1 MEVTKGSILI
11 LLVALIVA
19 LNSPLDVFSQPPGG
33 GRSEDGERG
42 GVSGEFMEKFVQLRK
57 LIEEKKSEGADVSK
71 ALELGRQAREAAKAQ
86 DWEKTTKLVDEAMAL
101 LQETRSEPAEEPGDA
116 SKSGEVAEHKRGK
129 EITVELKVD
138 SDTVTVTGAV
148 AGVNSGK
155 EVLDLKSVFPART
168 LKSADGKVTINISS
182 IPVFIE
188 EGRSNVDTGGIGA
201 GEVSLNSPYGG
212 NPTAEFKNITQHYMD
227 IGVKWI
233 RYSGKL
239 MAWDMIEREKGK
251 FDWSLSDAA
260 ISETYKN
267 GLNIIF
273 TVRSYNRWD
282 QPMKR
287 LEKGKVMKPLAPS
300 DIEAF
305 LRFLTKAVERYDG
318 DGIDDAPG
326 SPVVN
331 YWQIENEV
339 DGNFWGDTSENY
351 AKLLQVSYNTMKKT
365 NPKAKVLIAGA
376 SRVKGFYG
384 FYVQIFKTLR
394 DIQDSAEGRCF
405 DILDIHWYGNAGDY
419 KGIEGHDLI
428 TFVKDV
434 EKTLS
439 DYGYSNIPI
448 WFTETGTYGG
458 RGVVGKGGKPLPE
471 QDEVT
476 HAAELVKRYVHF
488 IANGVS
494 KVFWTQMVE
503 VHHGAIGIKNDYF
516 ENLGIINNP
525 QNDGDSSKKLAYF
538 SYKSMVEKLE
548 GSKWEQTENI
558 DLGRGIYAYRF
569 SGDGRVVYVLWYDE
583 AK

>member
-1 MEVTKGSILI
+1 MEVTRGSILI
-11 LLVALIVA
+11 LLITLIVT
-19 LNSPLDVFSQPPGG
+19 LNSPLEILSQPPRGGRGG
-33 GRSEDGERG
+33 GGDRG
-42 GVSGEFMEKFVQLRK
+42 GVNGEFREKFVQLRK

-71 ALELGRQAREAAKAQ
+71 AMELGRQAREAAKAQ
-86 DWEKTTKLVDEAMAL
+86 DWEKATKLIDEAMAL
-101 LQETRSEPAEEPGDA
+101 LKEPETEPAEEPGDTTE
-116 SKSGEVAEHKRGK
+116 SSEVAEHKRWK
-129 EITVELKVD
+129 EITVELKVN
-138 SDTVTVTGAV
+138 SDAVTVTSAV

-155 EVLDLKSVFPART
+155 EVIDLKSVFPVRT
-168 LKSADGKVTINISS
+168 LKSADGKVAISISS

-188 EGRSNVDTGGIGA
+188 EGTGNVDTAVIGER
-201 GEVSLNSPYGG
+201 EVSINSPYGG
-212 NPTAEFKNITQHYMD
+212 NPTAELKGITPLYKD

-233 RYSGKL
+233 RYAGKL
-239 MAWDMIEREKGK
+239 MAWDMIEREKCK
-251 FDWSLSDAA
+251 FDWSLSDSA
-260 ISETYKN
+260 ISEPYKN
-267 GLNIIF
+267 GLNIVF

-282 QPMKR
+282 QPMRK

-300 DIEAF
+300 DLNSF
-305 LRFLTKAVERYDG
+305 LKFLTKAVERYDG

-326 SPVVN
+326 SPIVN
-331 YWQIENEV
+331 HWQIENEV
-339 DGNFWGDTSENY
+339 DGNFWGDTPENY
-351 AKLLQVSYNTMKKT
+351 ASLLKASYKTIKKA
-365 NPKAKVLIAGA
+365 NPEAKVLITGA
-376 SRVKGFYG
+376 SNVKGFYG
-384 FYVQIFKTLR
+384 FYIQILKALR
-394 DIQDSAEGRCF
+394 DIQDSAERRYF

-419 KGIEGHDLI
+419 RGIQGHDLI

-434 EKTLS
+434 KKTLA
-439 DYGYSNIPI
+439 DYGYGNTPI

-458 RGVVGKGGKPLPE
+458 KGVVGRAGKPLSE

-503 VHHGAIGIKNDYF
+503 VHHGAIGMKNDYF
-516 ENLGIINNP
+516 ENLGLINNP

-548 GSKWEQTENI
+548 GSKWEKTENI
-558 DLGRGIYAYRF
+558 DLGKDIYAYRF

>member
-1 MEVTKGSILI
+1 G
-11 LLVALIVA
+11 
-19 LNSPLDVFSQPPGG
+19 
-33 GRSEDGERG
+33 
-42 GVSGEFMEKFVQLRK
+42 
-57 LIEEKKSEGADVSK
+57 GADVSK
-71 ALELGRQAREAAKAQ
+71 AMELGRQAREAEKSG
-86 DWEKTTKLVDEAMAL
+86 DREKTTELIDEAMAL
-101 LQETRSEPAEEPGDA
+101 LKEPETEPAEEPGDTTE
-116 SKSGEVAEHKRGK
+116 SGEIAEHKRGK
-129 EITVELKVD
+129 EITVEMKVN
-138 SDTVTVTGAV
+138 SDTVTVTSAV

-155 EVLDLKSVFPART
+155 EVIDLKSVFPART
-168 LKSADGKVTINISS
+168 LKSADGKVAISISS

-188 EGRSNVDTGGIGA
+188 EVTGNVDTSGIDA

-212 NPTAEFKNITQHYMD
+212 DPTAELKDITQHYMD

-233 RYSGKL
+233 RYSGRL
-239 MAWDMIEREKGK
+239 MAWDIIEKEKGK

-260 ISETYKN
+260 ISEPYKK
-267 GLNIIF
+267 GLNIVF

-282 QPMKR
+282 QPMRK
-287 LEKGKVMKPLAPS
+287 LEKGKVMEPLAPS
-300 DIEAF
+300 DLEAF
-305 LRFLTKAVERYDG
+305 LKFLTKAVERYDG

-351 AKLLQVSYNTMKKT
+351 AKLLHASYNTIKKN
-365 NPKAKVLIAGA
+365 NPENNVLIAGA
-376 SRVKGFYG
+376 SNVKSFYG
-384 FYVQIFKTLR
+384 FYIQIFKALR
-394 DIQDSAEGRCF
+394 DIQDSPESRCF

-428 TFVKDV
+428 TFVKDMK
-434 EKTLS
+434 KTLS

-458 RGVVGKGGKPLPE
+458 REVVGKGGKPLSE

-503 VHHGAIGIKNDYF
+503 IHHASIGIKNDYF

-525 QNDGDSSKKLAYF
+525 RNDGDSSKKLAYF
-538 SYKSMVEKLE
+538 SCKFMTDKIE
-548 GSKWEQTENI
+548 GSKWEKTENI
-558 DLGRGIYAYRF
+558 NLGKGIYVYRF
-569 SGDGRVVYVLWYDE
+569 SGGGRVVYVLWYDE
-583 AK
+583 AKQNY